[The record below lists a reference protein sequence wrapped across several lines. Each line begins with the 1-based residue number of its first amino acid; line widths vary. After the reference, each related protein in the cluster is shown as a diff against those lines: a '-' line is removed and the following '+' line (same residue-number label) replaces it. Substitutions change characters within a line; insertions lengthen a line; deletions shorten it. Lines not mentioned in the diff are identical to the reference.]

1 MHAPVNAQV
10 DAVFVLSVRSF
21 KDRIAHI
28 EQELGKHGISFEWI
42 FEYDTDELTPQL
54 IESTFAP
61 SDLGPPQQS
70 LVLKHIET
78 WRRCVDRGYR
88 RVLVFEDD
96 AMLASD
102 FAQVFSD
109 AMSAA
114 DALEGPYMVYL
125 GCGDNKHVR
134 SAANPESPLVL
145 ADMPLPAADAIV
157 FDQRA
162 ARLRLDYVA
171 QRRITRPAD
180 WLMREADATM
190 GIAQHWLRQPIV
202 EQGSMNG
209 RFASVLDRKRMRRGR
224 AWSWLRFR
232 WDRWRRQTLGALPDE
247 SVPRVE
253 VAHSQQR
260 RDDWALKTARVAA
273 AMVAIGSFTG
283 AALANIAAGV
293 MLLAFLGAPSC
304 WQRIRRTWTQ
314 PLGTAV
320 IAFLGVLLLATL
332 WSTVPWRDAL
342 AAWTGW
348 RAFLLVFITLS
359 IFDTRAQKL
368 VFAVLFV
375 SVASAATVAS
385 FFAFDFGAAQ
395 EFSNVKGGIVMRNHV
410 TQAMALIVGT
420 AFSLVLFT
428 HTPRGSWMRWLWVGT
443 AALMLLNV
451 VFVAYA
457 RSGYVALII
466 VLVAAALGLWRG
478 RERGVA
484 LLGVIVLT
492 ASAVQFSPLITQ
504 RFSAAVEEVKQ
515 NEKAVAITDMGI
527 RVVMWDVT
535 GALVRE
541 SPLLGHGVGSFPEA
555 YRRIVTQRH
564 SGWKATLTA
573 DPHNQYLLILVETG
587 LLGLAA
593 FAWFLFSAVRQPVR
607 GPFRVIGVALLLAWC
622 ATSLFSS
629 HFRAFN
635 EAHLIAMVLGM
646 CLAREAREQTQP
658 RKAASTA
665 ALTSS

>member
-21 KDRIAHI
+21 KERIAHI
-28 EQELGKHGISFEWI
+28 QQELAKHGIAFEWI
-42 FEYDTDELTPQL
+42 FEYDADELTPQL

-61 SDLGPPQQS
+61 SDLGRPQQS

-96 AMLASD
+96 AMLAPD
-102 FAQVFSD
+102 FAQAFSD

-114 DALEGPYMVYL
+114 DALERPYMVYL
-125 GCGDNKHVR
+125 GCGDNKY
-134 SAANPESPLVL
+134 AQATLDTDSPLVL
-145 ADMPLPAADAIV
+145 PDVPLPAADAIV

-180 WLMREADATM
+180 WLMREADAAM
-190 GIAQHWLRQPIV
+190 GVVQYWLRRPIV

-232 WDRWRRQTLGALPDE
+232 WDRWRRQTLGDLPDE
-247 SVPRVE
+247 PVPQVE
-253 VAHSQQR
+253 VAPAQQR
-260 RDDWALKTARVAA
+260 RDVWALKTARVAA

-283 AALANIAAGV
+283 AAVANIAAGV
-293 MLLAFLGAPSC
+293 MLLAFLAAPSC
-304 WQRIRRTWTQ
+304 WQRIRRTWHQ

-342 AAWTGW
+342 EAWTGW

-375 SVASAATVAS
+375 SVASTATVAS

-395 EFSNVKGGIVMRNHV
+395 ALSNVKGGIVMRNHV
-410 TQAMALIVGT
+410 TQAMALIVAT
-420 AFSLVLFT
+420 AFALVLFT
-428 HTPRGSWMRWLWVGT
+428 QTRRGSRLRWLWV
-443 AALMLLNV
+443 AAATLMVVNI

-457 RSGYVALII
+457 RSGYVALTI

-478 RERGVA
+478 RERGLA
-484 LLGVIVLT
+484 LLGVIVLI

-504 RFSAAVEEVKQ
+504 RFSAAVEEVTQ
-515 NEKAVAITDMGI
+515 SDNGGEITDMGI
-527 RVVMWDVT
+527 RVVMYEVAGAIGAGVT
-535 GALVRE
+535 DTGPWR
-541 SPLLGHGVGSFPEA
+541 
-555 YRRIVTQRH
+555 
-564 SGWKATLTA
+564 W
-573 DPHNQYLLILVETG
+573 LISE
-587 LLGLAA
+587 
-593 FAWFLFSAVRQPVR
+593 R
-607 GPFRVIGVALLLAWC
+607 
-622 ATSLFSS
+622 
-629 HFRAFN
+629 
-635 EAHLIAMVLGM
+635 LIAESSPS
-646 CLAREAREQTQP
+646 AI
-658 RKAASTA
+658 AAGRRP
-665 ALTSS
+665 